1 MEDIRFKIWSR
12 ILESVPSTEVPT
24 FLDTFLGRPTRN
36 GGGTAIT
43 TITRD
48 IDRTS
53 GAVRVTTEYIPQLH
67 PLHLLYLNRIEV
79 L

>member
-1 MEDIRFKIWSR
+1 MWSR
-12 ILESVPSTEVPT
+12 SSESVPLTEVPT

-36 GGGTAIT
+36 VGGTAIT

-48 IDRTS
+48 IDRAS
-53 GAVRVTTEYIPQLH
+53 GAARVTTEHIPQLH